1 MYSASLYKGIPLR
14 RVAQKTTRDE
24 AMSVHRLARRGGRG
38 GRGAGNV
45 HIVSVR
51 VAADRS
57 THRAIPEARAVQRSS
72 RAREGRQRSWRGQHH
87 RWRLDVPRS
96 QTDTLTHRR
105 QSEL

>member
-14 RVAQKTTRDE
+14 RVAQKTMRDE

-51 VAADRS
+51 WLRTEAPIAQFPRPELCKGQVARGKVDS
-57 THRAIPEARAVQRSS
+57 EAGEASIIDGVWMYR
-72 RAREGRQRSWRGQHH
+72 GRR
-87 RWRLDVPRS
+87 
-96 QTDTLTHRR
+96 
-105 QSEL
+105 